1 MARQEGKI
9 YVEFLENEGN
19 TPLRFMGGDQ
29 TDLGNYKRLST
40 SERMF
45 ESVRGTGFNLEN
57 LPSLRDLMGED
68 EQLSP
73 NSNLWLAMGQAG
85 GEEKLKQVVSG
96 FLQNPEFKNDENGR
110 PVVSFTNSDG
120 GRTRAYLNKPGLS
133 AQDAARFLGETAALT
148 AGGRAFGV
156 GKQGVGMLSNA
167 MRMFAGGAAG
177 SAGADIAADTLSGQP
192 VLESALNVNVPRALE
207 TGLAE
212 SAFGT
217 FAETVMLAAPALRNL
232 MNRGEQIVDRQGQ
245 LTENGQAALK
255 ELGINYNETSQAFK
269 DELLRRTLS
278 GGELNASQTAIL
290 AEAQSL
296 PTAVPMTRGQV
307 TGMPSEQLREDMMR
321 KGVYGEAVEQ
331 QMAQN
336 VARQTDALESN
347 LNEMQRQ
354 IAQRADPNAP
364 TIARGEGAANVQASL
379 AQQRIDARASK
390 NEAYKQAR
398 LDDIAL
404 FGGTFSGEGVTEYS
418 KPAIEA
424 LASRIENTLVRDFT
438 RDDLQGA
445 PTTLITQLRD
455 FAARPSGRPVSVR
468 EMFEWRRRLNNAIE
482 GGTPTGTALAQTKRL
497 FDEQMNSALDSALI
511 RGNPDQL
518 KMWQDAIK
526 ANADFKRRFESGD
539 MVDLLTA
546 LQPGTAVDQ
555 MSLRVAPADAANF
568 IFNASN
574 TGFITKRNLQRDLLK
589 MRDLLPPSEFDQ
601 LRQELFIRLTAG
613 GRTRAGDISGA
624 KMRSAIEDSVERAKP
639 VLNAAFSADEIALM
653 RQFGRVADRVQ
664 NTTKN
669 TSNTAIAN
677 ARNLQDLTR
686 NVIAAFGMRGPALE
700 KLLIGLPVLS
710 ATVGPTVSRAR
721 SVFTLPQQLDYTGS
735 VPRLSPLP
743 VAAGGAA
750 ITEEQ
755 PDLNERL
762 LPQ

>member
-1 MARQEGKI
+1 MARQKGKI
-9 YVEFLENEGN
+9 YVEFLDDEGN
-19 TPLRFMGGDQ
+19 TPLRFMGGDENE
-29 TDLGNYKRLST
+29 LSNYRRLKT
-40 SERMF
+40 TERMF
-45 ESVRGTGFNLEN
+45 ESASGTGYNLEN

-68 EQLSP
+68 EQLNP
-73 NSNLWLAMGQAG
+73 NSSLWLAMGQAG

-96 FLQNPEFKNDENGR
+96 FLQSPEFENDENGT
-110 PVVSFTNSDG
+110 PVVAFTNSDG

-148 AGGRAFGV
+148 AGARAFGV

-167 MRMFAGGAAG
+167 MRMFAGGATG

-192 VLESALNVNVPRALE
+192 VLESALNVNVPRAIE
-207 TGLAE
+207 TGVTE

-217 FAETVMLAAPALRNL
+217 IAEAVMLAAPALRRL
-232 MNRGEQIVDRQGQ
+232 LNRGEQIVDNQGQ
-245 LTENGQAALK
+245 LTPNGKAALE
-255 ELGINYNETSQAFK
+255 ELGINYDETSQAFK
-269 DELLRRTLS
+269 DELLQRTLS

-296 PTAVPMTRGQV
+296 PTPVPMTRGQV

-331 QMAQN
+331 QMGQN
-336 VARQTDALESN
+336 IARQTDALESN

-354 IAQRADPNAP
+354 IAQRADPGAP
-364 TIARGEGAANVQASL
+364 TIARGEGASNVQANL
-379 AQQRIDARASK
+379 AQHRIDARQSK

-398 LDDIAL
+398 LDDVAM

-418 KPAIEA
+418 KPAIQA
-424 LASRIENTLVRDFT
+424 LASRIENNLARDFT
-438 RDDLQGA
+438 PDDLQGA
-445 PTTLITQLRD
+445 PATLITQLRD
-455 FAARPSGRPVSVR
+455 FAARPSAQPVSVR

-482 GGTPTGTALAQTKRL
+482 GGTPTGTALGQTKRL

-511 RGNPDQL
+511 RGNTDQL
-518 KMWQDAIK
+518 RMWQDAIK
-526 ANADFKRRFESGD
+526 ANADFKRTFESGD

-555 MSLRVAPADAANF
+555 MSLRVAPADAANY

-574 TGFITKRNLQRDLLK
+574 TGFITKRNLQRDIVK
-589 MRDLLPPSEFDQ
+589 MKELLPPSEFDQ

-624 KMRSAIEDSVERAKP
+624 KMRGQIEDAVEKSKP
-639 VLNAAFSADEIALM
+639 LMNAAFSADEIALI

-669 TSNTAIAN
+669 TSNTAVAN

-686 NVIAAFGMRGPALE
+686 NVIAAFGMRGPTLE
-700 KLLIGLPVLS
+700 KFLIGVPVLS
-710 ATVGPTVSRAR
+710 ATVGPAVSRAR
-721 SVFTLPQQLDYTGS
+721 ATFTLPQQLDYSGA
-735 VPRLSPLP
+735 VPRLGALP
-743 VAAGGAA
+743 VGAGAAA
-750 ITEEQ
+750 ITDEQ
-755 PDLNERL
+755 PDRDERL